1 LNRLHV
7 VAMDSTDARGNSVAG
22 IVAAVVLVD
31 GVVPCVLRC
40 RSLERTH
47 GGGPAWLRGQGVLQ
61 PASR

>member
-1 LNRLHV
+1 
-7 VAMDSTDARGNSVAG
+7 MDSTDARGNSVAG